1 MKRRFDTG
9 NAAITE
15 AAILAGCNLFAG
27 YPITPATEIAENM
40 SLLLPRTGGYY
51 IQAEDELAALYIC
64 IGGALGGLKAMTATS
79 GPGYILYADPYGW
92 AIGSEIPVVIINAQ
106 RVGPVSG
113 ITGAPGQGEF
123 YLSRYPTHGGNF
135 ETIVLAPASVREI
148 FFMTVKA
155 FALAERFRTP
165 ITILADQLVTD
176 GWESFDVPEDQE
188 ELHELGLEIIPRRI
202 HRGPCF
208 YPPTDDIDIPPVVL
222 GAGTGGACSDWTP
235 TEEGYDTEEIDAQM
249 KHAYRLIHKIR
260 NHREIIDRY
269 ETLGLED
276 DPKLVL
282 VSYGS
287 PSRVVERAV
296 KEARTEGYPVGCI
309 RLKSLWPFQ
318 DTLFSSS
325 IEDVPPDG
333 GYPGHRDYLVVEL
346 NAEGQLVREVER
358 ASGAKAHFIG
368 TCGELPTVAEIIEA
382 IDCITKGRKLPVRQW
397 KWEVR

>member
-15 AAILAGCNLFAG
+15 AAMLAGCNLFAG

-40 SLLLPRTGGYY
+40 SRLLPPAGGYY

-79 GPGYILYADPYGW
+79 GPGYVLYADPYGW

-135 ETIVLAPASVREI
+135 ETVVLAPASAMEV
-148 FFMTVKA
+148 FSMTVEA

-176 GWESFDVPEDQE
+176 GWESFEIPENRE
-188 ELHELGLEIIPRRI
+188 ELREIGLEVIPRRI
-202 HRGPCF
+202 HPGPCF

-235 TEEGYDTEEIDAQM
+235 TEEGYDTEEIEAQM
-249 KHAYRLIHKIR
+249 KHAYRLIYKIR

-269 ETLGLED
+269 EAIGLED
-276 DPKLVL
+276 DPELVL

-296 KEARTEGYPVGCI
+296 KKARAEGYSVGCI

-318 DTLFSSS
+318 DALFSPS
-325 IEDVPPDG
+325 IKNAASKTGDHG
-333 GYPGHRDYLVVEL
+333 RRRYLVVEL
-346 NAEGQLVREVER
+346 NTEGQLVREVER
-358 ASGAKAHFIG
+358 ASGTKVHFIG
-368 TCGELPTVAEIIEA
+368 TCGDLPTSVEIVEA
-382 IDCITKGRKLPVRQW
+382 IDCIAKGCPLPVRQW